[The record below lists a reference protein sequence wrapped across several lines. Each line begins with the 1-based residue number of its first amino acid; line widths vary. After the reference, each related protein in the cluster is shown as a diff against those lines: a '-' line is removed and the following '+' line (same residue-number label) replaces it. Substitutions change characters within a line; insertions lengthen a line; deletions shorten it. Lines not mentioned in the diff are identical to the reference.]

1 MKYLVLIGDGM
12 ADRPLEALEGKT
24 PLMAARTPNMD
35 ALAQQGEVGL
45 VRTIPPGMPKGSE
58 IANLSIFGY
67 DPKRYYTGRGPLEA
81 ASIGVKLGP
90 EDVAFR
96 LNLVTLGVIG
106 GAVIMEDY
114 SAGHISTEEGDAII
128 QDLEKEL
135 GDSAFHFYPGV
146 SYRHLLVWRGP
157 VEKVEKIEKLETTPP
172 HDIAEQEIGVYLP
185 RGEDARELIKLMT
198 DTQILLKTHPVN
210 HARQQAGKREAN
222 ATWPWGQGRAPQ
234 MPSFTERFGLK
245 GGVISAVDLIKGIGI
260 CAGLEAIPVPGA
272 TGYLDTNYQGKAE
285 YGLRAVE
292 KDDFVYIHVEAPDEA
307 SHNGDLKAKIA
318 AIEAFDEKVVGTI
331 VKGMENGGDHR
342 IMVLPDHPTPL
353 ELRTH
358 TDDPVPF
365 VIYDSTQKR
374 SSGAAGFDEAEV
386 SKSGIVIDEG
396 YELMERFLRGRA

>member
-12 ADRPLEALEGKT
+12 ADRPLDALGGKT

-35 ALAQQGEVGL
+35 ALAQRGEVGL
-45 VRTIPPGMPKGSE
+45 ARTIPNGLPKGSE

-81 ASIGVKLGP
+81 ASIGVRLGP
-90 EDVAFR
+90 EDIAFR
-96 LNLVTLGVIG
+96 LNLVTLGIIG

-114 SAGHISTEEGDAII
+114 SAGHISTEEGGAII

-135 GDSAFHFYPGV
+135 GDSVFHFYPGV
-146 SYRHLLVWRGP
+146 SYRHLLVWRSP
-157 VEKVEKIEKLETTPP
+157 VEKIEKIETTPP
-172 HDIAEQEIGVYLP
+172 HDITEQEIGVYLP
-185 RGEDARELIKLMT
+185 RGEGAQELIKLMT

-210 HARQQAGKREAN
+210 HTRQREGKREAN

-285 YGLRAVE
+285 YGLRVVE

-331 VKGMENGGDHR
+331 VKGMENRGDHR

-374 SSGAAGFDEAEV
+374 PSGARGFDEKEA
-386 SKSGIVIDEG
+386 SRSGMLIEQG
-396 YELMERFLRGRA
+396 HTLMERFVRGKG

>member
-12 ADRPLEALEGKT
+12 ADRPLKELGGKT
-24 PLMAARTPNMD
+24 PLMAAHTPNMD

-45 VRTIPPGMPKGSE
+45 VRTIPSGLPKGSE

-81 ASIGVKLGP
+81 ASIGIKLGP

-96 LNLVTLGVIG
+96 LNLVTLEAIG
-106 GAVIMEDY
+106 GSVIMGDY
-114 SAGHISTEEGDAII
+114 SAGHISTEEGKTII

-135 GDSAFHFYPGV
+135 GDSVFHFYPGV
-146 SYRHLLVWRGP
+146 SYRHLLVWRG
-157 VEKVEKIEKLETTPP
+157 KGEKIETTPP
-172 HDIAEQEIGVYLP
+172 HDITEQEIGAYLP
-185 RGEDARELIKLMT
+185 RGEDAQELIKLMT
-198 DTQILLKTHPVN
+198 ETQILLKAHPLN
-210 HARQQAGKREAN
+210 HTRQQEGKREAN
-222 ATWPWGQGRAPQ
+222 ATWPWGQGKAPH
-234 MPSFTERFGLK
+234 MPSFAERFGLR
-245 GGVISAVDLIKGIGI
+245 GGVISAVNLIKGIGI

-285 YGLRAVE
+285 YGLRTVE

-331 VKGMENGGDHR
+331 VKGMENRGDHR
-342 IMVLPDHPTPL
+342 IMVLPDHPTPI

-358 TDDPVPF
+358 ADDPVPF

-374 SSGAAGFDEAEV
+374 PSGAAGFDEAET
-386 SKSGIVIDEG
+386 SKSGIYIEEG
-396 YELMERFLRGRA
+396 HKLMERFVRGKG

>member
-1 MKYLVLIGDGM
+1 
-12 ADRPLEALEGKT
+12 
-24 PLMAARTPNMD
+24 
-35 ALAQQGEVGL
+35 
-45 VRTIPPGMPKGSE
+45 
-58 IANLSIFGY
+58 
-67 DPKRYYTGRGPLEA
+67 
-81 ASIGVKLGP
+81 
-90 EDVAFR
+90 
-96 LNLVTLGVIG
+96 
-106 GAVIMEDY
+106 
-114 SAGHISTEEGDAII
+114 
-128 QDLEKEL
+128 
-135 GDSAFHFYPGV
+135 
-146 SYRHLLVWRGP
+146 
-157 VEKVEKIEKLETTPP
+157 
-172 HDIAEQEIGVYLP
+172 
-185 RGEDARELIKLMT
+185 
-198 DTQILLKTHPVN
+198 
-210 HARQQAGKREAN
+210 
-222 ATWPWGQGRAPQ
+222 

-331 VKGMENGGDHR
+331 VKGMENRGDHR

-374 SSGAAGFDEAEV
+374 LSGAAGFDEAEA

>member
-35 ALAQQGEVGL
+35 TLAQGGEVGL
-45 VRTIPPGMPKGSE
+45 ARTIPSGLPKGSE

-81 ASIGVKLGP
+81 ASIGIKLGP

-106 GAVIMEDY
+106 GSVIMEDY
-114 SAGHISTEEGDAII
+114 SAGHISTEEGGAII

-135 GDSAFHFYPGV
+135 GDSVFHFYPGV
-146 SYRHLLVWRGP
+146 SYRHLLVWEG
-157 VEKVEKIEKLETTPP
+157 KGEKLETTPP
-172 HDIAEQEIGVYLP
+172 HDITEQEIGEYLP
-185 RGEDARELIKLMT
+185 RGDGAQELIKLMT
-198 DTQILLKTHPVN
+198 DTQILLKSHPVN
-210 HARQQAGKREAN
+210 QTRQQKGQREAN
-222 ATWPWGQGRAPQ
+222 ATWPWGQGKVPQ
-234 MPSFTERFGLK
+234 MPSFAERFGLR

-292 KDDFVYIHVEAPDEA
+292 KADFVYIHVEAPDEA

-318 AIEAFDEKVVGTI
+318 AIEAFDDKVVGTI
-331 VKGMENGGDHR
+331 VKGMENKDEHR
-342 IMVLPDHPTPL
+342 IMVLPDHPTPI

-374 SSGAAGFDEAEV
+374 SSEAAGFDEAEA
-386 SKSGIVIDEG
+386 SKSGIVIEEG
-396 YELMERFLRGRA
+396 YELMERFVRGKE

>member
-1 MKYLVLIGDGM
+1 M
-12 ADRPLEALEGKT
+12 ADRPLDALGGKT

-35 ALAQQGEVGL
+35 ALAQRGEVGL
-45 VRTIPPGMPKGSE
+45 ARTIPNGLPKGSE

-81 ASIGVKLGP
+81 ASIGVRLGP
-90 EDVAFR
+90 EDIAFR
-96 LNLVTLGVIG
+96 LNLVTLGIIG

-114 SAGHISTEEGDAII
+114 SAGHISTEEGGAII

-135 GDSAFHFYPGV
+135 GDSVFHFYPGV
-146 SYRHLLVWRGP
+146 SYRHLLVWRSP
-157 VEKVEKIEKLETTPP
+157 VEKIEKIETTPP
-172 HDIAEQEIGVYLP
+172 HDITEQEIGVYLP
-185 RGEDARELIKLMT
+185 RGEGAQELIKLMT

-210 HARQQAGKREAN
+210 HTRQREGKREAN

-285 YGLRAVE
+285 YGLRVVE

-331 VKGMENGGDHR
+331 VKGMENRGDHR

-374 SSGAAGFDEAEV
+374 LSGAAGFDEAEA
-386 SKSGIVIDEG
+386 SKSGIAIDEG
-396 YELMERFLRGRA
+396 YELMERFVRGRA

>member
-12 ADRPLEALEGKT
+12 GDRPLKELGGKT

-35 ALAQQGEVGL
+35 ALAQRGEVGL
-45 VRTIPPGMPKGSE
+45 ARTIPPGLPKGSE

-81 ASIGVKLGP
+81 ASIGIKLGP

-96 LNLVTLGVIG
+96 LNLVTFGVIG

-114 SAGHISTEEGDAII
+114 SAGHISTEEGKAIV

-135 GDSAFHFYPGV
+135 GDSVFHFYPGV
-146 SYRHLLVWRGP
+146 SYRHLLVWKGP
-157 VEKVEKIEKLETTPP
+157 VEKVEKIETTPP
-172 HDIAEQEIGVYLP
+172 HDITEQEIGTYLP
-185 RGEDARELIKLMT
+185 RGEGAQDLIKLMT

-210 HARQQAGKREAN
+210 HTRQQEGKREAN

-318 AIEAFDEKVVGTI
+318 AIEAFDEQVVGTI
-331 VKGMENGGDHR
+331 VKGMENRGDYR

-365 VIYDSTQKR
+365 VIYDSSEKR
-374 SSGAAGFDEAEV
+374 LSGAAEFDEAEAL
-386 SKSGIVIDEG
+386 KSGIVIDEG
-396 YELMERFLRGRA
+396 YELMERFVRGN

>member
-12 ADRPLEALEGKT
+12 ADRPLAALEGKT

-35 ALAQQGEVGL
+35 ALAQRGEVGL
-45 VRTIPPGMPKGSE
+45 ARTIPEGLPKGSE

-67 DPKRYYTGRGPLEA
+67 DPRRYYTGRGPLEA

-90 EDVAFR
+90 EDCAFR
-96 LNLVTLGVIG
+96 LNLVTLEAIG
-106 GAVIMEDY
+106 GSVVMEDY
-114 SAGHISTEEGDAII
+114 SAGHISTEEGGAII

-135 GDSAFHFYPGV
+135 GNSVFHFFPGV
-146 SYRHLLVWRGP
+146 SYRHLLVWKGKG
-157 VEKVEKIEKLETTPP
+157 EELETTPP
-172 HDIAEQEIGVYLP
+172 HDITEQAIGAYLP
-185 RGEDARELIKLMT
+185 QGKDAQELIKLMT
-198 DTQILLKTHPVN
+198 ETQILLKTHPVN
-210 HARQQAGKREAN
+210 QQRQQEGKREAN
-222 ATWPWGQGRAPQ
+222 ATWPWGQGKAPQ

-260 CAGLEAIPVPGA
+260 CAGLEAIDVPGA

-292 KDDFVYIHVEAPDEA
+292 NGDFIYIHVEAPDEA

-331 VKGMENGGDHR
+331 VQEMERRGDYKV
-342 IMVLPDHPTPL
+342 MVLPDHPTPID
-353 ELRTH
+353 LRTH

-365 VIYDSTQKR
+365 VIYDSTHKR
-374 SSGAAGFDEAEV
+374 SSGAAGFDEAEA
-386 SKSGIVIDEG
+386 SKSGIIIEEG
-396 YELMERFLRGRA
+396 YTLMERFVRGDS

>member
-1 MKYLVLIGDGM
+1 M

-35 ALAQQGEVGL
+35 ALAQRGEVGL
-45 VRTIPPGMPKGSE
+45 ARTIPKGLPKGSE

-96 LNLVTLGVIG
+96 LNLVTFGVIG
-106 GAVIMEDY
+106 GSVIMEDY
-114 SAGHISTEEGDAII
+114 SAGHISTEEGKAII
-128 QDLEKEL
+128 QALEKAL
-135 GDSAFHFYPGV
+135 GDSVFHFYPGV
-146 SYRHLLVWRGP
+146 SYRHLLVWRGQ
-157 VEKVEKIEKLETTPP
+157 VEKVEKLETTPP
-172 HDIAEQEIGVYLP
+172 HDITEQEIGAYLP
-185 RGEDARELIKLMT
+185 RGEGAQELIKLMT

-210 HARQQAGKREAN
+210 HTRQQEGKREAN
-222 ATWPWGQGRAPQ
+222 ATWPWGQGKVPQ
-234 MPSFTERFGLK
+234 MPSFTERFGLR
-245 GGVISAVDLIKGIGI
+245 GSVISAVDLIKGIGI
-260 CAGLEAIPVPGA
+260 CAGLEAITVPGA
-272 TGYLDTNYQGKAE
+272 TGYLDTNYHGKAE

-318 AIEAFDEKVVGTI
+318 AIEDFDEKVVGTI
-331 VKGMENGGDHR
+331 VKEMERRGDFKV
-342 IMVLPDHPTPL
+342 MVLPDHPTPI

-358 TDDPVPF
+358 ADDPVPF

-374 SSGAAGFDEAEV
+374 STGAAGFDEAEA
-386 SKSGIVIDEG
+386 SKSGIVIEEG
-396 YELMERFLRGRA
+396 HTLMERFVRGKG

>member
-12 ADRPLEALEGKT
+12 ADRPLAELGGKT

-45 VRTIPPGMPKGSE
+45 VRTIPKGLPKGSE

-81 ASIGVKLGP
+81 ASIGVQLDP
-90 EDVAFR
+90 EDCAFR

-106 GAVIMEDY
+106 GSVIMEDY
-114 SAGHISTEEGDAII
+114 SAGHISTEEGGAMI
-128 QDLEKEL
+128 QDLDKEL
-135 GDSAFHFYPGV
+135 GNSVFRFYPGV
-146 SYRHLLVWRGP
+146 SYRHLLVWRGKG
-157 VEKVEKIEKLETTPP
+157 ERIETTPP
-172 HDIAEQEIGVYLP
+172 HDITEKEIGAYLP
-185 RGEDARELIKLMT
+185 RGEGAQELIKLMT
-198 DTQILLKTHPVN
+198 DTQILLNAHPIN
-210 HARQQAGKREAN
+210 RKRHEQGTREAN
-222 ATWPWGQGRAPQ
+222 ATWPWGQGKAPQ
-234 MPSFTERFGLK
+234 MPSFAERFGLT

-260 CAGLEAIPVPGA
+260 YAGLKVIAVPGA

-285 YGLRAVE
+285 YGLRAME

-331 VKGMENGGDHR
+331 IAGMENRGEHR
-342 IMVLPDHPTPL
+342 IMVLPDHPTPI

-358 TDDPVPF
+358 ADDPVPF
-365 VIYDSTQKR
+365 VIYDSTEKR
-374 SSGAAGFDEAEV
+374 PSGARGFEEEEA
-386 SKSGIVIDEG
+386 SKSGIVIEEG
-396 YELMERFLRGRA
+396 HKLMERFIRGRA

>member
-12 ADRPLEALEGKT
+12 ADRPLEALEGRT

-35 ALAQQGEVGL
+35 ALAQGGEVGL
-45 VRTIPPGMPKGSE
+45 ARTIPKGYPKGSE

-81 ASIGVKLGP
+81 ASIGVQLGP

-96 LNLVTLGVIG
+96 LNLVTFGVIG

-114 SAGHISTEEGDAII
+114 SAGHISTEEGKTII

-135 GDSAFHFYPGV
+135 GDSVFHFYPGV
-146 SYRHLLVWRGP
+146 SYRHLLVWRG
-157 VEKVEKIEKLETTPP
+157 KGEKLETTPP
-172 HDIAEQEIGVYLP
+172 HDITEQEIGAYLP
-185 RGEDARELIKLMT
+185 RGEDAQELIKLMT
-198 DTQILLKTHPVN
+198 ETQILLKTHPAN
-210 HARQQAGKREAN
+210 HTRQQEGKREAN
-222 ATWPWGQGRAPQ
+222 ATWPWGQGKVPQ
-234 MPSFTERFGLK
+234 MPSFTERFGLR

-260 CAGLEAIPVPGA
+260 CAGLETIAVPGA

-307 SHNGDLKAKIA
+307 SHNGDVKAKIA

-331 VKGMENGGDHR
+331 VKEMQRREDHR
-342 IMVLPDHPTPL
+342 IMVLPDHPTPI

-358 TDDPVPF
+358 ADDPVPF

-374 SSGAAGFDEAEV
+374 SSGVEGFNEV
-386 SKSGIVIDEG
+386 EVAKSRIMIEEG
-396 YELMERFLRGRA
+396 HTLMERFVRGN

>member
-1 MKYLVLIGDGM
+1 M
-12 ADRPLEALEGKT
+12 ADRPLDALGGKT

-35 ALAQQGEVGL
+35 ALAQRGEVGL
-45 VRTIPPGMPKGSE
+45 ARTIPNGLPKGSE

-81 ASIGVKLGP
+81 ASIGVRLGP
-90 EDVAFR
+90 EDIAFR
-96 LNLVTLGVIG
+96 LNLVTLGIIG

-114 SAGHISTEEGDAII
+114 SAGHISTEEGGAII

-135 GDSAFHFYPGV
+135 GDSVFHFYPGV
-146 SYRHLLVWRGP
+146 SYRHLLVWRSP
-157 VEKVEKIEKLETTPP
+157 VEKIEKIETTPP
-172 HDIAEQEIGVYLP
+172 HDITEQEIGVYLP
-185 RGEDARELIKLMT
+185 RGEGAQELIKLMT

-210 HARQQAGKREAN
+210 HTRQREGKREAN

-285 YGLRAVE
+285 YGLRVVE

-331 VKGMENGGDHR
+331 VKGMENRGDHR

-374 SSGAAGFDEAEV
+374 SSGAAGFDEAEA
-386 SKSGIVIDEG
+386 SKSGIAIDEG
-396 YELMERFLRGRA
+396 YELMERFVRGRA

>member
-1 MKYLVLIGDGM
+1 M
-12 ADRPLEALEGKT
+12 ADRPLDALGGKT

-35 ALAQQGEVGL
+35 ALAQRGEVGL
-45 VRTIPPGMPKGSE
+45 ARTIPNGLPKGSE

-81 ASIGVKLGP
+81 ASIGVRLGP
-90 EDVAFR
+90 EDIAFR
-96 LNLVTLGVIG
+96 LNLVTLGIIG

-114 SAGHISTEEGDAII
+114 SAGHISTEEGGAII

-135 GDSAFHFYPGV
+135 GDSVFHFHPGV
-146 SYRHLLVWRGP
+146 SYRHLLVWRSP
-157 VEKVEKIEKLETTPP
+157 VEKIEKIETTPP
-172 HDIAEQEIGVYLP
+172 HDITEQEIGVYLP
-185 RGEDARELIKLMT
+185 RGEGAQELIKLMT

-210 HARQQAGKREAN
+210 HTRQREGKREAN

-285 YGLRAVE
+285 YGLRVVE

-331 VKGMENGGDHR
+331 VKGMENRGDHR

-374 SSGAAGFDEAEV
+374 SSGAAGFDEAEA
-386 SKSGIVIDEG
+386 SKSGIAIDEG
-396 YELMERFLRGRA
+396 YELMERFVRGRA